1 MSIFDTTMAFGSLGL
16 PPGDEQAQREVDACL
31 IVVLGSKPGQRYA
44 LTDPSMRLGRDSM
57 ADIIID
63 DPGVSRRQAVIAS
76 CGDSVQWIDGA
87 STNGTYINDVKLQGG
102 QTITLQRGGR
112 IRIGATELKFLP
124 RGDAEAYYTQALES
138 RAQLDTLTQIFNKGH
153 LLEALELQFAR
164 ARANASEL
172 GLLVIDLDNFK
183 RINDALGHD
192 VGDQVLVFTAR
203 VLRAVVQCPGA
214 VVGRFGGEE
223 FVALLPGC
231 GRAEAASIAEA
242 VRAAMDHEAVTVN
255 GKPVRVTTSI
265 GVAGMDPAMGSA
277 LELFRSA
284 DQAVYRAKNA
294 GRNRV
299 EAA

>member
-1 MSIFDTTMAFGSLGL
+1 MSSCRVVKPSL
-16 PPGDEQAQREVDACL
+16 C
-31 IVVLGSKPGQRYA
+31 
-44 LTDPSMRLGRDSM
+44 
-57 ADIIID
+57 
-63 DPGVSRRQAVIAS
+63 
-76 CGDSVQWIDGA
+76 
-87 STNGTYINDVKLQGG
+87 NG
-102 QTITLQRGGR
+102 GGR

-214 VVGRFGGEE
+214 VVGGFGGEE

-265 GVAGMDPAMGSA
+265 GVTGMDPAMGSA

>member
-16 PPGDEQAQREVDACL
+16 PPGDDQVRNVDACL
-31 IVVLGSKPGQRYA
+31 IMVLGNKPGQRYA
-44 LTDPSMRLGRDSM
+44 LTDPSMRLGRDST
-57 ADIIID
+57 ADILID
-63 DPGVSRRQAVIAS
+63 DPGVSRRQAVIVS
-76 CGDSVQWIDGA
+76 SGDSVQWVDGA

-102 QTITLQRGGR
+102 QTITLQRGDR

-138 RAQLDTLTQIFNKGH
+138 RAQLDTLTQIFNKGY
-153 LLEALELQFAR
+153 LLEALEMQFAR
-164 ARANASEL
+164 ARANASDL
-172 GLLVIDLDNFK
+172 SLLVIDLDNFK
-183 RINDALGHD
+183 LINDAFGHD
-192 VGDQVLVFTAR
+192 AGDRVLVFTAR
-203 VLRAVVQCPGA
+203 VLTSVVQVAGA

-231 GRAEAASIAEA
+231 GLAEA
-242 VRAAMDHEAVTVN
+242 VRIAESVRAAVDNEAATVD

-265 GVAGMDPAMGSA
+265 GVAVMGPAMDNA